1 MYYKTINIPIVLE
14 IGENIFVHLDD
25 ILKKNHIYFKEKI
38 LITSLEL
45 KDLYKTSVD
54 KLSFDDIIF
63 IKGGSY
69 EEAQEV
75 MKSITNR
82 DALFVAFGGGSII
95 DAVKL
100 VANTLD
106 LTYITVPSTLSNDAI
121 YSPGKS
127 RVSE

>member
-82 DALFVAFGGGSII
+82 DALFVAFGGG
-95 DAVKL
+95 VL
-100 VANTLD
+100 LMQ
-106 LTYITVPSTLSNDAI
+106 LSWW
-121 YSPGKS
+121 
-127 RVSE
+127 RTRWT